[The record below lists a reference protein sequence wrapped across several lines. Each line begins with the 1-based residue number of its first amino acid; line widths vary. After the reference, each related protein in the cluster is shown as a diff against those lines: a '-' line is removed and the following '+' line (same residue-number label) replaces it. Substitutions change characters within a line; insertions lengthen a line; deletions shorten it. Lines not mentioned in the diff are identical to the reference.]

1 MSTASLILLAA
12 LVAQPATRTT
22 PTEILT
28 TCYFNDAKVD
38 ATLLHHV
45 VDVTSRVA
53 SVDRDGIG
61 GYVVKLES
69 QFQSAELTARSNVHC
84 YFDGASRAALARIRL
99 GREVTIRGVVRKID
113 DDLRRYVDPNV
124 QVTMKGC
131 ELVGGAE

>member
-1 MSTASLILLAA
+1 MVTASLIVLAA
-12 LVAQPATRTT
+12 LASQPSTRTT

-61 GYVVKLES
+61 GYIVRLEI
-69 QFQSAELTARSNVHC
+69 QFQSAELTARSSVLC
-84 YFDGASRAALARIRL
+84 YFDGTSRDALARIRM

-113 DDLRRYVDPNV
+113 DDSRRYVDPNV